1 MLFKRRWLHLCPE
14 QANAS
19 NSVRMR
25 HLLGLGWGPLPSW
38 YGRQLAPCVF
48 AIPAFIIGAGA
59 EQSPSGV
66 PLHNLSCTF
75 VFGRLFSCFSNFRI
89 GDPSVIRMRDLSG
102 SRISNFRIGDP
113 SGSHLIG
120 SGNL

>member
-1 MLFKRRWLHLCPE
+1 MLFKCRWLHLCPE

-75 VFGRLFSCFSNFRI
+75 VFGRLFPCF
-89 GDPSVIRMRDLSG
+89 
-102 SRISNFRIGDP
+102 SNFRIGDP